1 MQALSEMDR
10 SSAKQK
16 TENNLKQLLVAAQP
30 MMDTM
35 LVSRK
40 QMPVKHI
47 QAHKIRFAIS
57 NVSLSN
63 GLFDCFLIVSW
74 TDTIHS
80 TMIAAFT
87 EKCSNTTDFILN

>member
-40 QMPVKHI
+40 QM
-47 QAHKIRFAIS
+47 
-57 NVSLSN
+57 
-63 GLFDCFLIVSW
+63 
-74 TDTIHS
+74 
-80 TMIAAFT
+80 
-87 EKCSNTTDFILN
+87 